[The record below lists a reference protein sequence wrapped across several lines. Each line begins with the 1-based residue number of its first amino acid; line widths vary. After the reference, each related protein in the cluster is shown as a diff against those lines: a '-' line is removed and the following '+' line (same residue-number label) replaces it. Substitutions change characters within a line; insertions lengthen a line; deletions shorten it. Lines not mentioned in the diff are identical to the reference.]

1 MKEKK
6 IFTVIYLLLLVSV
19 VGNVIF
25 FVNWLGSHSNQ
36 EKRNQEQA
44 ELVTALEEENTQ
56 LKSRIDELLTTESES
71 DSSSGEENTQVT
83 EPGEEGETT
92 VELPESNEKQVAFLE
107 EFARLQFG
115 MGADQRAE
123 NLAQLGTLMSAEAFQ
138 EMNGS
143 ADVVPSAIGYTIEV
157 EETEIYRQLD
167 TENTNEY
174 LIVVHQKTKTDQEN
188 ATAVQSRLYYRVTLG
203 NTAEGTLMVDEV
215 SALMPYQ

>member
-83 EPGEEGETT
+83 DPGEEGETT

-143 ADVVPSAIGYTIEV
+143 ADVIPSAIGYTIEV

>member
-1 MKEKK
+1 MQEKK
-6 IFTVIYLLLLVSV
+6 IFTVLYLLLLVSV

-56 LKSRIDELLTTESES
+56 LKSRIDELLTSESES
-71 DSSSGEENTQVT
+71 EASSGEETSQVM
-83 EPGEEGETT
+83 ESVEEGEQT
-92 VELPESNEKQVAFLE
+92 VAFADSNEKQVAFLE
-107 EFARLQFG
+107 GFARLQFG
-115 MGADQRAE
+115 MGADQRAG

-157 EETEIYRQLD
+157 EATEIYRQLNI
-167 TENTNEY
+167 ENTNEY

>member
-56 LKSRIDELLTTESES
+56 LKSRIDELLTSESES
-71 DSSSGEENTQVT
+71 DSSSGEENTQAM
-83 EPGEEGETT
+83 EPVEEGETI
-92 VELPESNEKQVAFLE
+92 VGFPESNEKQVAFLE

-143 ADVVPSAIGYTIEV
+143 ADVIPSAIGYTIEV

>member
-36 EKRNQEQA
+36 EKKSQEQA
-44 ELVTALEEENTQ
+44 ELVTALEEENTK
-56 LKSRIDELLTTESES
+56 LKSRIEELLTTESES
-71 DSSSGEENTQVT
+71 DSSSGEENTQAT
-83 EPGEEGETT
+83 EPVEDGETT
-92 VELPESNEKQVAFLE
+92 VGLPESNEKQVAFLE
-107 EFARLQFG
+107 EFSRLQFG

-143 ADVVPSAIGYTIEV
+143 ADVIPSAIGYTIEV

>member
-19 VGNVIF
+19 VGNVMF
-25 FVNWLGSHSNQ
+25 FVNWLGSHSKQ
-36 EKRNQEQA
+36 EKKSQEQA

-56 LKSRIDELLTTESES
+56 LKSRIDELLTSESES
-71 DSSSGEENTQVT
+71 DSSSGEENAQAT
-83 EPGEEGETT
+83 EPVEEGETT
-92 VELPESNEKQVAFLE
+92 VGLPGSNEKQVAFLE

-143 ADVVPSAIGYTIEV
+143 ADVIPSAIGYTIEV

>member
-25 FVNWLGSHSNQ
+25 FVNWLGSHSKQ
-36 EKRNQEQA
+36 EKKSQEQA
-44 ELVTALEEENTQ
+44 ELVTTLEEENTQ
-56 LKSRIDELLTTESES
+56 LKSRIDELLTSESES
-71 DSSSGEENTQVT
+71 DSSSGEENAQAT
-83 EPGEEGETT
+83 EPVEEGETT
-92 VELPESNEKQVAFLE
+92 VGLPGSNEKQVAFLE

-143 ADVVPSAIGYTIEV
+143 ADVIPSAIGYTIEV

>member
-71 DSSSGEENTQVT
+71 DSSSGEENAQATGSV
-83 EPGEEGETT
+83 EEGETT
-92 VELPESNEKQVAFLE
+92 VGLPGSNEKQVAFLE

-143 ADVVPSAIGYTIEV
+143 ADVTPSAIGYTIEV
-157 EETEIYRQLD
+157 EETEIYRQLNI
-167 TENTNEY
+167 ENTNEY

>member
-25 FVNWLGSHSNQ
+25 FVNWLGGHSNQ
-36 EKRNQEQA
+36 EKRNQEQT

-56 LKSRIDELLTTESES
+56 LKSRIDELLTSESES
-71 DSSSGEENTQVT
+71 DSSSGEENTQAM
-83 EPGEEGETT
+83 EPVEEGETI
-92 VELPESNEKQVAFLE
+92 VGFPESNEKQVAFLE

-115 MGADQRAE
+115 MGTDQRAE

-143 ADVVPSAIGYTIEV
+143 ADVIPSAIGYTIEV

>member
-1 MKEKK
+1 MQEKK
-6 IFTVIYLLLLVSV
+6 IVTVLYLLLLVSV

-56 LKSRIDELLTTESES
+56 LKARIDELLTSESEAEA
-71 DSSSGEENTQVT
+71 SSGEENPQAT
-83 EPGEEGETT
+83 EPVEEGETT
-92 VELPESNEKQVAFLE
+92 VGLPDSNEKQIAFLE

-157 EETEIYRQLD
+157 EATEIYRQLA
-167 TENTNEY
+167 TENTNDY

-188 ATAVQSRLYYRVTLG
+188 ATAVHSRLYYRVTLG
-203 NTAEGTLMVDEV
+203 STAEGTLLVEQV

>member
-1 MKEKK
+1 MQEKK
-6 IFTVIYLLLLVSV
+6 IFTVLYLLLLVSV

-25 FVNWLGSHSNQ
+25 FVNWLGGHSNQ
-36 EKRNQEQA
+36 EKRNQEQT

-56 LKSRIDELLTTESES
+56 LKSRIDELLTSESES
-71 DSSSGEENTQVT
+71 DSSSGEENAQVT
-83 EPGEEGETT
+83 EPVEEGETT
-92 VELPESNEKQVAFLE
+92 VGLPGSNEKQVAFLE

>member
-25 FVNWLGSHSNQ
+25 FVNWLGSHSKQ

-56 LKSRIDELLTTESES
+56 LKSRIDELLTSESES

-83 EPGEEGETT
+83 DPGEEEAT

-143 ADVVPSAIGYTIEV
+143 ADVIPSAIGYTIEV

>member
-36 EKRNQEQA
+36 EKRNQEQT
-44 ELVTALEEENTQ
+44 ELITALEEENTQ
-56 LKSRIDELLTTESES
+56 LKSRIDELITTESES
-71 DSSSGEENTQVT
+71 DSSSGEEHTQATDPV
-83 EPGEEGETT
+83 EDGETT
-92 VELPESNEKQVAFLE
+92 VGLPKSNEKQVAFLE

-143 ADVVPSAIGYTIEV
+143 ADVIPSAIGYTIEV

-167 TENTNEY
+167 TENTHEY

>member
-1 MKEKK
+1 MQEKK
-6 IFTVIYLLLLVSV
+6 IFTVLYLLLLVSV

-71 DSSSGEENTQVT
+71 DSSSGEENTQAM
-83 EPGEEGETT
+83 EPVEEGETI
-92 VELPESNEKQVAFLE
+92 VGFPESNEKQVAFLE

-115 MGADQRAE
+115 MGTDQRAE

-143 ADVVPSAIGYTIEV
+143 ADVIPSAIGYTIEV

>member
-56 LKSRIDELLTTESES
+56 LKSRIDELLTSESES

-143 ADVVPSAIGYTIEV
+143 ADVIPSAIGYTIEV

>member
-1 MKEKK
+1 MQEKK
-6 IFTVIYLLLLVSV
+6 IITVLYLLLLVSV

-25 FVNWLGSHSNQ
+25 FVNWLGSHSKQ

-44 ELVTALEEENTQ
+44 ELVTALEEENTK

-71 DSSSGEENTQVT
+71 DSSSGEENTQAT
-83 EPGEEGETT
+83 EPVEEGETT
-92 VELPESNEKQVAFLE
+92 VGLPESNEKQVAFLE

-143 ADVVPSAIGYTIEV
+143 VDVIPSAIGYTIEV

-188 ATAVQSRLYYRVTLG
+188 ATAVQSRLYYRVTIG

>member
-6 IFTVIYLLLLVSV
+6 IFTVIYLLLWLSV

-25 FVNWLGSHSNQ
+25 FVNWLGSHSKQ

-56 LKSRIDELLTTESES
+56 LKSRIDELLTSESES
-71 DSSSGEENTQVT
+71 DSSSGEENAQATDSV
-83 EPGEEGETT
+83 EEGETT
-92 VELPESNEKQVAFLE
+92 VGLPGSNEKQVAFLE

-143 ADVVPSAIGYTIEV
+143 ADVIPSAIGYTIEV

>member
-56 LKSRIDELLTTESES
+56 LKSRIDELLTSESES
-71 DSSSGEENTQVT
+71 ESSSEEEHTQATKSV
-83 EPGEEGETT
+83 EEGETT
-92 VELPESNEKQVAFLE
+92 DGLPGSNEKQVAFLE

-143 ADVVPSAIGYTIEV
+143 ADVIPSAIGYTIEV

>member
-36 EKRNQEQA
+36 EKKNQEQT
-44 ELVTALEEENTQ
+44 ELVTALEEKNTQ
-56 LKSRIDELLTTESES
+56 LKSRIDELLTSESELEP
-71 DSSSGEENTQVT
+71 SSGEEHTQAT
-83 EPGEEGETT
+83 ESVEGGETT
-92 VELPESNEKQVAFLE
+92 VGLPGSNEKQVAFLE

-115 MGADQRAE
+115 MGTDQRAE

-143 ADVVPSAIGYTIEV
+143 ADVIPSAIGYTIEV

-174 LIVVHQKTKTDQEN
+174 LIVVHQRTKTDQEN

-203 NTAEGTLMVDEV
+203 NTAEGTLMVEEV

>member
-1 MKEKK
+1 MKEKR

-56 LKSRIDELLTTESES
+56 LKSRIDELLTSESE
-71 DSSSGEENTQVT
+71 SSSGEENTQAT
-83 EPGEEGETT
+83 EPVEEGETT
-92 VELPESNEKQVAFLE
+92 VGLSGSNEKQVAFLE

-115 MGADQRAE
+115 MGTDQRAE

-203 NTAEGTLMVDEV
+203 NTEEGTLMVDEV

>member
-19 VGNVIF
+19 VGNVMF
-25 FVNWLGSHSNQ
+25 FVNWLGSHSKQ
-36 EKRNQEQA
+36 EKKSQEQA
-44 ELVTALEEENTQ
+44 ELVMTLEEENTQ
-56 LKSRIDELLTTESES
+56 LKSRIDELLTSESES
-71 DSSSGEENTQVT
+71 DSSSGEENAQVT
-83 EPGEEGETT
+83 EPVEEGETT
-92 VELPESNEKQVAFLE
+92 VGLPGSNEKQVAFLE

-143 ADVVPSAIGYTIEV
+143 ADVIPSAIGYTIEV

>member
-36 EKRNQEQA
+36 EKRNQEQT

-56 LKSRIDELLTTESES
+56 LKSRIDELLTSESE
-71 DSSSGEENTQVT
+71 SSSGEENTQVT
-83 EPGEEGETT
+83 EPVEDGATT

-115 MGADQRAE
+115 MGTDQRAE

-143 ADVVPSAIGYTIEV
+143 ADVIPSAIGYTIEV

>member
-19 VGNVIF
+19 VGNVMF
-25 FVNWLGSHSNQ
+25 FVNWLGSHSKQ
-36 EKRNQEQA
+36 EKKSQEQA
-44 ELVTALEEENTQ
+44 ELVMTLEEENTQ
-56 LKSRIDELLTTESES
+56 LKSRIDELLTTESEA
-71 DSSSGEENTQVT
+71 DSSFGEENTQVT
-83 EPGEEGETT
+83 DPGEEEAT

-115 MGADQRAE
+115 MSADQRAE

-143 ADVVPSAIGYTIEV
+143 ADVVPSAIGYTIVV
-157 EETEIYRQLD
+157 EATEIYRQLA